1 MSDENQVPEVVAEVP
16 APEPEATAAP
26 EPEVVAETQQ
36 PEEKSAKTFTQEE

>member
-26 EPEVVAETQQ
+26 EPEVVAG
-36 PEEKSAKTFTQEE
+36 EEGGVECLSFSRF